1 MNSFYSYSCPAAL
14 ALNYNG
20 TAGAASC
27 SACACPYNNI
37 STAAGSR
44 CCGTNSC
51 PYSASALSNLNC
63 PYAAA
68 YNTASH
74 GCSACGNG
82 YSSASCNT
90 PVFLSAY
97 ASTPQCTSC
106 SGAVIFDHLNT
117 MSNGIETN
125 ESGTVFT
132 LCQSGIYRV
141 FYTLR
146 TQLSADS
153 SFAVEVNGIAQPG
166 TEACVSAGTQAVTAE
181 AVLRLNAGDNL
192 VLRGRN
198 GSATVNSANF
208 SIIRLT

>member
-1 MNSFYSYSCPAAL
+1 MMNSFYSYSCPAAL

-68 YNTASH
+68 YNTASR
-74 GCSACGNG
+74 GCCACGNG
-82 YSSASCNT
+82 YSGASCNT

-117 MSNGIETN
+117 P
-125 ESGTVFT
+125 
-132 LCQSGIYRV
+132 CQTELKPMKAALFSPYANPA
-141 FYTLR
+141 YTAFSTHFGHSFPPTALSRWRSTGLR
-146 TQLSADS
+146 SPEPKP
-153 SFAVEVNGIAQPG
+153 VCPPG
-166 TEACVSAGTQAVTAE
+166 
-181 AVLRLNAGDNL
+181 RKP
-192 VLRGRN
+192 
-198 GSATVNSANF
+198 
-208 SIIRLT
+208 